1 MKKNKQNRRSGPVR
15 RSRKAGLPPGTPV
28 FVGEQKQDR
37 VRIDIMRYSREHLEE
52 IHDANMDDCV
62 PLKAGSGITWIN
74 VNGIHDIE
82 TVKNLS
88 NLAGLHPLTAEDISN
103 TGQRP
108 KTEEFDNYIFFALK
122 MLRYDEKT
130 NMITHENVSVILGE
144 NYVISFQEDIEG
156 DAFDPVRQRIR
167 SDKGRIRSQGTD
179 YLAYALLDAVVDE
192 YFVSL
197 EKLGDYIEEIDDEIL
212 TEPDAV
218 HMKEIHRLK
227 REIVFLRKAV
237 WPVREEIAAMEKS
250 ESRLICRTTKI
261 FLRDLYDHTIQ
272 IIEMVETYREIIASM
287 HDTFLSGTGNR
298 MSEVMKILTIIG
310 TIFIPLTFI
319 AGIYGMNFENMPE
332 LKWKYGYFVLLG
344 VMTALGLTMLVFF
357 KKRKWL

>member
-1 MKKNKQNRRSGPVR
+1 MKKNKQSRRSSTVR
-15 RSRKAGLPPGTPV
+15 QGGKSGLPSGDPV
-28 FVGEQKQDR
+28 SADGQKQDR
-37 VRIDIMRYSREHLEE
+37 VRIDSMRYGRDHLEE
-52 IHDANMDDCV
+52 IRDANMEDCV
-62 PLKAGSGITWIN
+62 RLKAGSGITWIN

-82 TVKNLS
+82 TVQNLS
-88 NLAGLHPLTAEDISN
+88 NLFDLHPLTAEDISN

-122 MLRYDEKT
+122 MLTYDENT
-130 NMITHENVSVILGE
+130 AAITSENVSVILSD
-144 NYVISFQEDIEG
+144 NCVISFQEDIEG
-156 DAFDPVRQRIR
+156 DPFDPVRQRIR
-167 SDKGRIRSQGTD
+167 SDKGIIRSQGAD

-197 EKLGDYIEEIDDEIL
+197 EKLGDHIEDLDDEIL
-212 TEPDAV
+212 TAPDPV

-250 ESRLICRTTKI
+250 ESRLIKASTKI

-272 IIEMVETYREIIASM
+272 IIEMVETYRDIIGGM
-287 HDTFLSGTGNR
+287 HDTFLSGMGNR
-298 MSEVMKILTIIG
+298 MNEVMKMLTIIG

-344 VMTALGLTMLVFF
+344 IMAVIGVTMLIFF
-357 KKRKWL
+357 KKRNWL